1 MPDALLDRLGERLPP
16 KLRDLVIW
24 LARLTVTAVFVYA
37 AIPKLLDP
45 VAFADDIANYQAF
58 PYWSWN
64 LIAVFVP
71 MLELLGALAL
81 LTGVARRG
89 AVAVLAVLDVAFIV
103 LIGTVIFR
111 DIDLSCGC
119 FGHEEEAAAI
129 GWPTLARDLVL
140 LAGIAM
146 SAMRTAAEQ
155 TRERASAASE

>member
-24 LARLTVTAVFVYA
+24 LARLTVAAVFVYA

-45 VAFADDIANYQAF
+45 VAFADDVANYQAF

-89 AVAVLAVLDVAFIV
+89 GVAVLAWTPPRKIN
-103 LIGTVIFR
+103 
-111 DIDLSCGC
+111 
-119 FGHEEEAAAI
+119 
-129 GWPTLARDLVL
+129 
-140 LAGIAM
+140 
-146 SAMRTAAEQ
+146 
-155 TRERASAASE
+155 